1 VDLSKYKNCRA
12 HKQWIF
18 ISNNPKPYRPCCWF
32 RSDIVAES
40 YEEYHDKLAKLDIEK
55 NCQYCI
61 KMEEQDGGDWSPRTL
76 FESQTDNNT
85 FVITASI
92 DNVCNLKCVTC
103 NPVNSTQI
111 AAELEPKNKYELA
124 NKKRFLQVTN
134 QSFAKV
140 DFIKQSLLANE
151 LDNIRLEFLG
161 GEPILNP
168 KVFELLDWLATQPKA
183 KDRISIAITSNGAV
197 FSNKLSSYLD
207 KFKRLGVQFSIDG
220 TGKRFEHLRFNS
232 VEDNMNSN
240 IDNYYSM
247 GLPISFNFTIS
258 WMNMLNFADTYNWMQ
273 TKYSKLNTML
283 ITKLEQPN
291 GYCVEILPK
300 KLRHDIFESELNRFN
315 KPIND
320 IFEKTIDVYKQHVTT
335 GGTDDFNMP
344 ILIKGVT
351 DLFELD
357 IKRKVDH
364 YPIFKQEYDLLL
376 QYMSPEQKEL
386 LTATILKYRNVL

>member
-1 VDLSKYKNCRA
+1 MDLTKYKNCRA

-18 ISNNPKPYRPCCWF
+18 ISNNEKPYRPCCWF
-32 RSDIVAES
+32 RSDIAADS
-40 YEEYHDKLAKLDIEK
+40 YEEYHDKLSKLDIEK
-55 NCQYCI
+55 NCGYCI

-76 FESQTDNNT
+76 FESDTDLDT

-111 AAELEPKNKYELA
+111 AVELEPKNKFEVA
-124 NKKRFLQVTN
+124 RKKRYLQTTN
-134 QSFAKV
+134 KSFAKV

-151 LDNIRLEFLG
+151 LDNVRLEFLG
-161 GEPILNP
+161 GEPLLNP
-168 KVFELLDWLATQPKA
+168 KVFELLDWLAIQPRA
-183 KDRISIAITSNGAV
+183 KDRICIGITSNGAV
-197 FSNKLSSYLD
+197 FSDKLSSYLG
-207 KFKRLGVQFSIDG
+207 KFRRIGLQFSIDG

-232 VEDNMNSN
+232 IEDNMNSN

-247 GLPISFNFTIS
+247 DIPFSFNFTLS
-258 WMNMLNFADTYNWMQ
+258 WMNMLNYADTYNWMQ
-273 TKYSKLNTML
+273 DKYSNLNSIL
-283 ITKLEQPN
+283 VTKLEQPY
-291 GYCVEILPK
+291 GYGVEVLPK
-300 KLRHDIFESELNRFN
+300 KLRQDLFESELSRFN
-315 KPIND
+315 KPINH
-320 IFEKTIDVYKQHVTT
+320 IFEKAINLYKQHVTT

-344 ILIKGVT
+344 ILIQGVT

-376 QYMSPEQKEL
+376 QYMLPEQKEL
-386 LTATILKYRNVL
+386 LTSTILKYRNVL